1 MKKQFLLFPLF
12 LSFSLISCLNSS
24 KEVIY
29 DITDSPILNIE
40 DTIFRFEDKLAIG
53 IAVQDSTAF
62 IIQYNSDTC
71 MLALN
76 LNTRKLIKG
85 FGFKGSGPEDVVSPE
100 FMPSLDNSHAVF
112 LVDVNSKKLLS
123 IENSGNK
130 TFHLKKL
137 MTFPAEIFP
146 ASNLNY
152 SNQVLV
158 GRQSKIGSNKMFFIY
173 DQKKHT
179 KVDVSSNPDIPG
191 LKDPNYFCAPHL
203 ALNAAQHKI
212 IAGMYLMDMFH
223 VYDLEGKHIK
233 SVCFSKDYI
242 PKMDKKGG
250 ALDLN
255 QGFRG
260 IYNLFPTDDFC
271 YLMRVI
277 EKPVF
282 KNGDVVSTT
291 RELFLVK
298 VDWDGKL
305 ISSYRI
311 NDEIGGH
318 FYVDEKQ
325 KKLFAIRHTVEST
338 SKEFYD
344 VVTYSLK

>member
-1 MKKQFLLFPLF
+1 MKKPFLLFPLF
-12 LSFSLISCLNSS
+12 LSFFLVSCLNSS

-29 DITDSPILNIE
+29 DLTDSPVLSIQ
-40 DTIFRFEDKLAIG
+40 DTIFRFEDKLAMA
-53 IAVQDSTAF
+53 IAVQDSTAY
-62 IIQYNSDTC
+62 IIQDNSDTC

-76 LNTRKLIKG
+76 LKTKKMIKG
-85 FGFKGSGPEDVVSPE
+85 FGFKGSGPEDLVSPE
-100 FMPSLDNSHAVF
+100 FMPSLDNSNAVF

-123 IENSGNK
+123 IKNDGNK
-130 TFHLKKL
+130 AFHLKKL
-137 MTFPAEIFP
+137 MPFPAEIFP

-158 GRQSKIGSNKMFFIY
+158 GRQLKIGSNKMFFIY

-179 KVDVSSNPDIPG
+179 KVDVSTNPDIPG
-191 LKDPNYFCAPHL
+191 LKDPNYFCAPQL
-203 ALNAAQHKI
+203 ALNAAKHKI
-212 IAGMYLMDMFH
+212 IVGMYYMDMFH
-223 VYDLEGKHIK
+223 LYDLDGKHIK
-233 SVCFSKDYI
+233 SFCFSKDFI
-242 PKMDKKGG
+242 PPLDKKGG
-250 ALDLN
+250 ALDLI
-255 QGFRG
+255 QGFKG

-282 KNGDVVSTT
+282 KTGEVVSTT
-291 RELFLVK
+291 RELFLVQ

-311 NDEIGGH
+311 KDELGSR
-318 FYVDEKQ
+318 FCVDEKQ

-344 VVTYSLK
+344 VVTYSLR